1 MTSMYVSYSDLTNLC
16 TRLLLALDVPVTH
29 AELVSNSLVTANLR
43 GVDSH
48 GVQMMLPYIEQL
60 EAGSMDPLTTGSIQS
75 ESGGCVICD
84 GQNGI
89 GQVIADRCTKK
100 ALGIVQNCGLALVIA
115 RNSNH
120 FGAAAYWGRQL
131 SDAGQ
136 IGIVMTN
143 ASAVVPPWQGK
154 AARIGTNPICV
165 AVPGETSETWLLDM
179 ATTTVSLGKIYD
191 AFYRGETSIPSGWA
205 LDRDGKGTTDTET
218 ALSGFPMP
226 LGGYKGSGLGLM
238 VEILTAALGGS
249 PMSTDVGSLRVKE
262 RPLSVSHAFLAI
274 DPERFIGLEKF
285 KLAVSRLTS
294 MIKSTPPASGYE
306 EVLIAGEPEWRMEK
320 RRLRE
325 GIPIPS
331 KLLEEFQNAAD
342 RLSVAPL
349 AANAQFDFPLATTK
363 EPK

>member
-1 MTSMYVSYSDLTNLC
+1 MYVSYSDLTKFC
-16 TRLLLALDVPVTH
+16 TQILTALDVPAAH
-29 AELVSNSLVTANLR
+29 AELVSNSLATANLR

-48 GVQMMLPYIEQL
+48 GVQMLLPYMEQL
-60 EAGSMDPLTTGSIQS
+60 DAGSMDPVTKGSITS
-75 ESGGCVICD
+75 ESGACVIYD

-89 GQVIADRCTKK
+89 GQVVADRCTEE
-100 ALGIVQNCGLALVIA
+100 ALRVVQQCGLALVIA

-120 FGAAAYWGRQL
+120 FGAAAYWGRKL
-131 SDAGQ
+131 TDSGQ

-143 ASAVVPPWQGK
+143 ASAAVPPWQGK

-165 AVPGETSETWLLDM
+165 AVPGDTSETWLLDM
-179 ATTTVSLGKIYD
+179 ATTTVSLGKIYE

-205 LDRDGKGTTDTET
+205 LDVDGKSTTDTQA

-238 VEILTAALGGS
+238 VEILTAALGGAR
-249 PMSTDVGSLRVKE
+249 MSTDVGSLRVKE
-262 RPLSVSHAFLAI
+262 RPLSVSHAFLVI
-274 DPERFIGLEKF
+274 DPDRFIGLAKF

-294 MIKSTPPASGYE
+294 MIKSTPPATGYE
-306 EVLIAGEPEWRMEK
+306 EVLIAGEPEWRAEK

-325 GIPIPS
+325 GIPLPG
-331 KLLEEFQNAAD
+331 KLLEEFQRAAD
-342 RLSVAPL
+342 RLNVHPL
-349 AANAQFDFPLATTK
+349 PTKDGSDFPLATPE